1 MALSAAL
8 LPEFDHEM
16 ATTRR
21 ALERVPEDKLGFQP
35 HEKSMTMGRLAT
47 HIAEMP
53 GWAIPTINQDSLDL
67 APPGAPPYQPVT
79 KDTVAGILE
88 YFDANVAAARTA
100 IAAASDESLM
110 QSWSLLMGGNALL
123 TMPRIAVLRS
133 MILNHVI
140 HHRGQLSVYLRMNGA
155 LVPAIYGPSA
165 DEGKM
170 G

>member
-1 MALSAAL
+1 MPMSAAL

-21 ALERVPEDKLGFQP
+21 TLERVPADKLGWKP
-35 HEKSMTMGRLAT
+35 HEKSMTLGRLAT

-53 GWAIPTINQDSLDL
+53 GWAMPTLNRESLDL
-67 APPGAPPYQPVT
+67 APPGAPPYQPVS
-79 KDTVAGILE
+79 KDTVADIVA
-88 YFDANVAAARTA
+88 YFDENVAAARAA

-110 QSWSLLMGGNALL
+110 QSWSLLMGGNAVF

-133 MILNHVI
+133 MIVNHVI
-140 HHRGQLSVYLRMNGA
+140 HHRGQLSVYLRLNDA
-155 LVPAIYGPSA
+155 PVPSIYGPSA

-170 G
+170 